1 MLNISEIVNHLVAPL
16 RQRVL
21 LMIGRAVILAV
32 GEDGL
37 RLSLLEGE
45 ETEGVPQM
53 QEYGFVSKPLE
64 GCAALA
70 VFQGGNR
77 DHGVVVATEDPRYR
91 PQGLEPG
98 EAALYTD
105 EDRLAEGESLPDL
118 PEGAPT
124 GWPDPAAETPALMR
138 VHLKR
143 GRVMEIVCQRLSL
156 IATEQMNL
164 CSPQITFGPPGAQQI
179 LGGETAERAAFV
191 GDCVDV
197 TYGSSEGKH
206 QIVESCD

>member
-1 MLNISEIVNHLVAPL
+1 MNLIEIFNGLVAPL
-16 RQRVL
+16 RHRVL

-53 QEYGFVSKPLE
+53 QEYGLASSPLE
-64 GCAALA
+64 GCGALA

-91 PQGLEPG
+91 PQDLEAG

-105 EDRLAEGESLPDL
+105 EDRLGEGESLPDM

-124 GWPDPAAETPALMR
+124 GWPDPAAENPALMR

-143 GRVMEIVCQRLSL
+143 GRVLEIVCKRFQV
-156 IATEQMNL
+156 IATEQVNL
-164 CSPQITFGPPGAQQI
+164 CSPSITYGPPGAQQV
-179 LGGETAERAAFV
+179 LSSETERVAYV

-206 QIVESCD
+206 HIVESCD

>member
-1 MLNISEIVNHLVAPL
+1 MNISEIVNQLMAPL

-53 QEYGFVSKPLE
+53 QEYGFASNPLE

-70 VFQGGNR
+70 AFQGGNR
-77 DHGVVVATEDPRYR
+77 DHGVVVATEDPRFR

-98 EAALYTD
+98 ETVIYTD
-105 EDRLAEGESLPDL
+105 EDRLAEGESLPEL

-124 GWPDPAAETPALMR
+124 GWPDPTAEAPGLMR
-138 VHLKR
+138 IHLKR
-143 GRVMEIVCQRLSL
+143 GRVVEVVCQRLSL

-164 CSPQITFGPPGAQQI
+164 CSPTVVFGPPGAQQV
-179 LGGETAERAAFV
+179 LGSETERVAFV

-206 QIVESCD
+206 HIVESCE